1 MDDFYSR
8 YGGWE
13 IELETKPD
21 FDEALRRVY
30 AWFEGEMEGRP
41 PIRFSRHNADYE
53 LRDWGGREWATLKDR
68 WFDTEYHVDTFIDS
82 LPQRSFLA
90 ETFPI
95 FWPNLGPNVFA
106 ACYGVP
112 YEFSEVTAW
121 TESALTPKE
130 ALALSLDWE
139 SEYVKKLDEMTD
151 YAAERCEGKFLIGY
165 TDLHPGIDW
174 AAAATGIDGLLL
186 GLYDDPESVK
196 RLARHTDDDYLRF
209 FERYDA
215 KAKRAG
221 SPSVSWMGIPSF
233 ISMNHPSCDVA
244 NMFSPEHFRDF
255 VYDGLAYHC
264 EYFEHN
270 IFHMDGKQLARHTDD
285 ILTLP
290 HLQGVQWVQ
299 GVGDDAPLLQWVPYI
314 KRLQSSGKGVVI
326 DVLPEEL
333 PELAERLDPKGLYLC
348 IPSDNEEHERFLIKE
363 VERWALGGK

>member
-1 MDDFYSR
+1 MVDFYSTH
-8 YGGWE
+8 GGWE
-13 IELETKPD
+13 VELETKPD
-21 FDEALRRVY
+21 FDDAIRRVY
-30 AWFEGEMEGRP
+30 AWLEGEIEDRP

-53 LRDWGGREWATLKDR
+53 LRDWGGRAWPTLKDR
-68 WFDTEYHVDTFIDS
+68 WFDTEYHVDAFAGS
-82 LPQRSFLA
+82 LPHRSFLA

-112 YEFSEVTAW
+112 YEYGEVTAW
-121 TESALTPKE
+121 TESTLTPGE
-130 ALALSLDWE
+130 ALALKLDWE

-151 YAAERCEGKFLIGY
+151 YAAERCAGKFLIGY

-174 AAAATGIDGLLL
+174 AAAATGMDNLLL
-186 GLYDDPESVK
+186 GLYDAPEEVK

-215 KAKRAG
+215 KAKSVG
-221 SPSVSWMGIPSF
+221 SLSVTWMGIPSF

-244 NMFSPEHFRDF
+244 NMFSPEHFREF
-255 VYDGLAYHC
+255 VYDGLAAQC
-264 EYFEHN
+264 ASFEHN
-270 IFHMDGKQLARHTDD
+270 LFHMDGKQLARHTDD

-290 HLQGVQWVQ
+290 HLQGIQWVQ
-299 GVGDDAPLLQWVPYI
+299 GVGDDAPLPQWFPYI

-326 DVLPEEL
+326 DVLPDEL
-333 PELAERLDPKGLYLC
+333 PALMEQLDPRGLYLC

-363 VERWALGGK
+363 IERWALGRK